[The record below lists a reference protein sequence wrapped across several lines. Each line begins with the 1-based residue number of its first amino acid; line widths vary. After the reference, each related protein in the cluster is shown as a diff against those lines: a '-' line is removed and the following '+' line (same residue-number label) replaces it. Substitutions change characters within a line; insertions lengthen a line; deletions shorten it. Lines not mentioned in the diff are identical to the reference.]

1 MKKTIITVSLLC
13 AYSLSAHAA
22 NNDTVQV
29 VLGHKLTPS
38 QSISVQGFDATSNA
52 LQTAKQATRI
62 ECVAAGTTQF
72 NWCLPVRD
80 RDIKILG
87 VMTEQNGT
95 VRPSSNRS
103 LPPFDAVQIERHG
116 MTDNEIINAI
126 YATGLYENVEIFGEF
141 KSMGSGY
148 VPGVPFVTSG
158 HIHKGPDYELFNDEW
173 WYAQRGTH
181 YRVGD
186 TAMSV
191 GVAGVMARSAE
202 ASQERYPIF
211 VLDSGFSVSDDV
223 PYADGRNFVSF
234 GETSYELDP
243 YDYSPRGDVTACD
256 GHGLAVAGTMAASRG
271 NGDGAAGIAANADIY
286 ALRVLQCG
294 SGDGFDAIQA
304 LLWLAGIP
312 TDHQPDVYTGK
323 PGVVNMSFG
332 GEMNFYGDDVV
343 EGVPQCGFTFQY
355 AVDAAIEAGFTLVA
369 AAGND
374 SVDAWNY
381 APASCEGVI
390 AVGATQLN
398 GRLAGFSNTGSL
410 IDVNAPGVLV
420 YADGTPYGNPEDV
433 HMRNHAGTSFA
444 APIVAGLIA
453 ETQRHYD
460 LTPAQA
466 QMLVSQTAFD
476 PTLRGSSRCEDG
488 KCGPGRLDGEE
499 FFLAAKALNEG
510 RLHRISHALAGT
522 DSDEQSWLFDNF
534 GDRNGACDSYQV
546 DFFNGHSQA
555 GHTYKVVESFKGADF
570 AQDGFSEVGRF
581 ASGSVVISGI
591 DADGSDYAF
600 QVCTEDGGCDGEF
613 YRFHTADALSTSKPE
628 ICAG

>member
-1 MKKTIITVSLLC
+1 MNKLITASIISALCVS
-13 AYSLSAHAA
+13 AQAA
-22 NNDTVQV
+22 ASDKVQV
-29 VLGHKLTPS
+29 VLGHKLNQAQPV
-38 QSISVQGFDATSNA
+38 SVQGFNVSQNA
-52 LQTAKQATRI
+52 MATAKQETRT
-62 ECVAAGTTQF
+62 ECVQAGSTDAT
-72 NWCLPVRD
+72 WCLPVRD
-80 RDIKILG
+80 RDIQMLG
-87 VMTEQNGT
+87 AMTVQNGN
-95 VRPSSNRS
+95 VRASSTRQ
-103 LPPFDAVQIERHG
+103 LPPFDAVEIDRHG

-126 YATGLYENVEIFGEF
+126 YATGLYENVEIYGEF

-148 VPGVPFVTSG
+148 VPGVPFITSG

-191 GVAGVMARSAE
+191 GLAGVMARSDE

-211 VLDSGFSVSDDV
+211 VLDSAFSVSDDV
-223 PYADGRNFVSF
+223 PYADGRNFVSY

-286 ALRVLQCG
+286 ALRVMQCG
-294 SGDGFDAIQA
+294 SGNGFDTIQA

-323 PGVVNMSFG
+323 PGVINMSLGGIVGFG
-332 GEMNFYGDDVV
+332 GTPGIV
-343 EGVPQCGFTFQY
+343 EGVPNCGMTFQY

-369 AAGND
+369 AAGNE
-374 SVDAWNY
+374 SVDAWNI

-390 AVGATQLN
+390 AVGATELD

-433 HMRNHAGTSFA
+433 HMRTHGGTSFS

-453 ETQRHYD
+453 ETQRHYE

-466 QMLVSQTAFD
+466 QMLIRQTAFD

-499 FFLAAKALNEG
+499 FFLAAKALSEG
-510 RLHRISHALAGT
+510 RLHRISHALTAA
-522 DSDEQSWLFDNF
+522 DSDEQSWLHTHFNSQ
-534 GDRNGACDSYQV
+534 NGACESYRV
-546 DFFNGHSQA
+546 DFFNGHSQV
-555 GHTYKVVESFKGADF
+555 GQTYKVVESFKGADF
-570 AQDGFSEVGRF
+570 EHDGFSEVGHF
-581 ASGSVVISGI
+581 QSGSVVIPNI
-591 DADGSDYAF
+591 DADNNDYAF
-600 QVCTEDGGCDGEF
+600 QICTEDGGCDGEF
-613 YRFHTADALSTSKPE
+613 HRFHTADALSASKPE